1 MSTDDI
7 LDVGQ
12 CSTPDVVRRVQDEL
26 LNKPRILRS
35 NSDQPSSVH
44 EGRSESVERE
54 RKDEFLMISDL
65 ARRAATEDSRLL
77 QTAFVRAVETF
88 RATMAA
94 DGEREV
100 KRASSAP
107 TNPYSLGYVDAK
119 KLSEEVTENSKR
131 LHKRIIVCC
140 DGTWQNGLNANDPR
154 QATNVLRLA
163 RSIFPEDRRTF
174 PPIPQVVHYQTG
186 LGRLGTTGDPALNVA
201 EGATGLGISA
211 KIREAYAF
219 IAQNYIP
226 GDELLLFGFSRGAFT
241 ARTIVSLISDIGILT
256 NQGMEDFYKI
266 FAAYQARA
274 NPECQ
279 KGIGELE
286 RFLDDYREGGAKSA
300 RKMPPGTLKCVGVW
314 DTVGALG
321 IPKLFKKT
329 ESPKLLGF
337 QDTNLSPHVQYAF
350 HAIALNETRED
361 FVPTKWIQTDDGR
374 TYLGKHNKKKQIL
387 KQVWFAGAHSDV
399 GGGNPVRDLA
409 DVSLVWMV
417 VRIFMVYDIESLNLR
432 AATWLY
438 RVAYNLWFLL
448 QANLLHHELLAID
461 SDYLATLLHPQFDW
475 GEQSPI
481 DRDTVREPPK
491 TWNPATQET
500 IHASV
505 ENQHEIP
512 PDLQDIFENVHR
524 RSTLVETLLPFEI
537 EMKERWNSLT
547 TRLERRIDKGKEV
560 GINVIGE
567 VRRTVLDIL
576 GEFFH
581 FNRDR
586 LWVNSYL
593 KDSEDLAQHALES
606 SDPNNPIR

>member
-1 MSTDDI
+1 MSTNDI
-7 LDVGQ
+7 LDNGQ
-12 CSTPDVVRRVQDEL
+12 CRTPDDVHRAQDQQF
-26 LNKPRILRS
+26 NSRQPRPLRS
-35 NSDQPSSVH
+35 NSGPPSSVH
-44 EGRSESVERE
+44 EARSDEQERP
-54 RKDEFLMISDL
+54 DGIFIMSDV
-65 ARRAATEDSRLL
+65 ARRAATEDTGLL
-77 QTAFVRAVETF
+77 QTAFARAVETF

-94 DGEREV
+94 DSERGV

-119 KLSEEVTENSKR
+119 KLSQDVTEHSKR

-163 RSIFPEDRRTF
+163 RSIFPEDRKTF

-186 LGRLGTTGDPALNVA
+186 LGTTGDPALNVA

-226 GDELLLFGFSRGAFT
+226 GDEVLLFGFSRGAFT

-266 FAAYQARA
+266 YAAYQARA

-279 KGIGELE
+279 KGKDELE
-286 RFLDDYREGGAKSA
+286 RFLDDYREGGVKSA

-350 HAIALNETRED
+350 HAIAINETRED

-374 TYLGKHNKKKQIL
+374 AYLGKHNKKKQIL

-399 GGGNPVRDLA
+399 GGGNPMHDLA

-417 VRIFMVYDIESLNLR
+417 
-432 AATWLY
+432 
-438 RVAYNLWFLL
+438 
-448 QANLLHHELLAID
+448 ANLLHYELLAID
-461 SDYLATLLHPQFDW
+461 TDYLATLLRPQCDW
-475 GEQSPI
+475 GVQSPVDPRTGFMI
-481 DRDTVREPPK
+481 LSPDTVRELPK
-491 TWNPATQET
+491 TPNPATQET

-505 ENQHEIP
+505 ENQREIP
-512 PDLQDIFENVHR
+512 QDLQDIFKNFHR
-524 RSTLVETLLPFEI
+524 RSTMVEPLLPFEI
-537 EMKERWNSLT
+537 EMKERWNSLKS
-547 TRLERRIDKGKEV
+547 RIERSMEKGKEASS
-560 GINVIGE
+560 NVIGQ

-576 GEFFH
+576 GEFFY

-593 KDSEDLAQHALES
+593 KDGEDLAQHALES
-606 SDPNNPIR
+606 SDPNIAIR

>member
-1 MSTDDI
+1 MSTDDDI
-7 LDVGQ
+7 LDNGH
-12 CSTPDVVRRVQDEL
+12 CSSPDVVPSGQDE
-26 LNKPRILRS
+26 KFSSPQSRSPLRS
-35 NSDQPSSVH
+35 NSGPPSSLNDS
-44 EGRSESVERE
+44 RSVSEEEE
-54 RKDEFLMISDL
+54 RKDDFSVISDL

-94 DGEREV
+94 SGEREV

-107 TNPYSLGYVDAK
+107 TNPYSMGYVDAK
-119 KLSEEVTENSKR
+119 KLSEDVTEHSKR

-163 RSIFPEDRRTF
+163 RSIFPEDRKTF

-186 LGRLGTTGDPALNVA
+186 LGTTGDPALNVA

-226 GDELLLFGFSRGAFT
+226 GDEVLLFGFSRGAFT

-279 KGIGELE
+279 KGVAELE
-286 RFLDDYREGGAKSA
+286 RFLDDYREGGVKSA

-337 QDTNLSPHVQYAF
+337 QDTNLSSHVQYAF
-350 HAIALNETRED
+350 HAIAINETRED

-374 TYLGKHNKKKQIL
+374 TYLGKHNKQTQIL

-399 GGGNPVRDLA
+399 GGGNPTHDLA

-417 VRIFMVYDIESLNLR
+417 EC
-432 AATWLY
+432 
-438 RVAYNLWFLL
+438 RVAYNLWFPL

-461 SDYLATLLHPQFDW
+461 TDFLATLLRPQFDW
-475 GEQSPI
+475 GEQSPV
-481 DRDTVREPPK
+481 DPDTVRELPK

-505 ENQHEIP
+505 EYQREKP
-512 PDLQDIFENVHR
+512 QDLQDIFKNVHR
-524 RSTLVETLLPFEI
+524 RSTLVDPLLPFEI

-547 TRLERRIDKGKEV
+547 TRIERSIEKGKEAST
-560 GINVIGE
+560 NVIGQ

-586 LWVNSYL
+586 LWVNSFI

-606 SDPNNPIR
+606 SDRSEPIR